1 MSQLCLDPALT
12 QPFFQ
17 DAAAPWLILS
27 RLPGLGPSRWQ
38 RLVDELDT
46 PLQLLDLPAAS
57 LKGFALKPE
66 AMDLLLAWQRQ
77 DQQYAPLAAL
87 IRSYQLARADG
98 QTLLGWGDE
107 RYPPLLR
114 HIHDA
119 PRLLYVKGQLAL
131 LQSPQLALVG
141 SRNATR
147 MALEDASRFAAALV
161 SQGYTVTSGL
171 ALGVDGAAHR
181 GALAAQGG
189 TIAVTGTGLDVP
201 YPRAHVGLAVEIAE
215 RGLLVSEFPP
225 GTGAKAG
232 HFPQRNRI
240 ISGLSVGVL
249 VVEASLKS
257 GSLITA
263 RLALEQGRE
272 VFAVPGSIHNPQA
285 RGCHALI
292 RQGATLVET
301 VDDILEQLQGWSPL
315 AAPASASPPPC
326 MGHLDEQA
334 QRVLAV
340 LDYAPASTDTL
351 CALTGLRADQL
362 MQALLTLEM
371 DGLAYSVPGGYQRC

>member
-1 MSQLCLDPALT
+1 MPQLCLDPALT
-12 QPFFQ
+12 NPFFQ
-17 DAAAPWLILS
+17 DPAAAWLLLS
-27 RLPGLGPSRWQ
+27 RLPGLRTSRWQ

-46 PLQLLDLPAAS
+46 PLQLLDMPIAS
-57 LKGFALKPE
+57 LKGFALKT
-66 AMDLLLAWQRQ
+66 AAIDLVQAWQRQ
-77 DQQYAPLAAL
+77 DQNFAPLAAIL
-87 IRSYQLARADG
+87 LSYQQAQADG

-119 PRLLYVKGQLAL
+119 PRLLYVKGRLAL
-131 LQSPQLALVG
+131 LQSPQIALVG

-161 SQGYTVTSGL
+161 TQGYTVTSGL

-181 GALAAQGG
+181 GALTAQGA
-189 TIAVTGTGLDVP
+189 TIAVTGTGLDVS
-201 YPRAHVGLAVEIAE
+201 YPRPHAGLAAEIGE
-215 RGLLVSEFPP
+215 QGVLVSEFPP
-225 GTGAKAG
+225 GTAARAS

-272 VFAVPGSIHNPQA
+272 VFAMPGSIHNPQA

-315 AAPASASPPPC
+315 PAPPPASASPCPD
-326 MGHLDEQA
+326 HLDEPA
-334 QRVLAV
+334 RRVLEV
-340 LDYAPASTDTL
+340 LDYNPASTDTL

-362 MQALLTLEM
+362 MQALLGLEM
-371 DGLAYSVPGGYQRC
+371 EGLVYSVPGGYLRA